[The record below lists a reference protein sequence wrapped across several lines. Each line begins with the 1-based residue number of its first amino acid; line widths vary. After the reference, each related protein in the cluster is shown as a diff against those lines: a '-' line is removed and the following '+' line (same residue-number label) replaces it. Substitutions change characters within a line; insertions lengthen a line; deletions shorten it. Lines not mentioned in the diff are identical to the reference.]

1 MREAVKR
8 EELLT
13 EIKTLPISQIKKNKS
28 ALIGRIIQGKFNEL
42 EQIELRRELQKRF
55 INDLER
61 KDKQESEMEKAESEI
76 KKQCDVSVQASK
88 KLAES
93 DGKLSKIKRSQER
106 ISEEMKKAE
115 STLQKKKSK
124 EMREEFLFI
133 GAFGVFFSIC
143 SYILIDKFVLQR
155 I

>member
-61 KDKQESEMEKAESEI
+61 KDRQESEMEKAESEI